1 MPTHKFALYFAVL
14 IMITLKDKEAVKHQ
28 DIVGVP
34 TKVPQCFAFLGFIIF
49 DDFVSSYE
57 ARGTDMAK

>member
-1 MPTHKFALYFAVL
+1 
-14 IMITLKDKEAVKHQ
+14 MITLKDKEAVKHQ